1 MDENQNNK
9 QRNQER
15 SVWKKYFSGRN
26 FIINAL
32 IAFIP
37 ASIAI
42 TILREMG
49 FGGALIM
56 VGVLWGF
63 IYLAGLLREK
73 ISSKRNKKI
82 VENIEKIENE
92 KVVKKDRPKNKKIIW
107 AVILLIVVG
116 VVIFFFI
123 SNSQQKLSDESTNK
137 GAENYEQIT
146 GTLYRN
152 NQYKFRIKFPEGWE
166 IEDGDGPHIVKKATK
181 EGSTVLVYVR
191 NFFEGEEGQL
201 LLDEMKR
208 EFKKETGINIS
219 DSEAKQSMAEI
230 TADDFSNEE
239 FEEMMSGVSEGILSK
254 YEGAKILNKEIRYLD
269 NKKAFY
275 VKSEVSYRAL
285 DIEVQG
291 IMVHYITLYN
301 GNIYMV
307 GGGSPKD
314 EFPIIEK
321 QINPSIGSFVFENF

>member
-1 MDENQNNK
+1 MNNQNNEQK
-9 QRNQER
+9 NQEE
-15 SVWKKYFSGRN
+15 SAWKKYFSGWN

-42 TILREMG
+42 AILREMG
-49 FGGALIM
+49 FRGALII

-73 ISSKRNKKI
+73 ISKESKKSVDGANK
-82 VENIEKIENE
+82 VENG
-92 KVVKKDRPKNKKIIW
+92 KVIKNDKPKNKKTTWI
-107 AVILLIVVG
+107 VILLIGVG
-116 VVIFFFI
+116 AVIFFSI
-123 SNSQQKLSDESTNK
+123 LNNQQKSTDENLTSTKTDKEEIIGN
-137 GAENYEQIT
+137 
-146 GTLYRN
+146 LYRN

-191 NFFEGEEGQL
+191 DFFEGEEGQL
-201 LLDEMKR
+201 MLDEMKR
-208 EFKKETGINIS
+208 EYKKETGINIS
-219 DSEAKQSMAEI
+219 DSEAKQAMAEI

-239 FEEMMSGVSEGILSK
+239 FEEMMSGVSDGILSK
-254 YEGAKILNKEIRYLD
+254 YEGAKILNEEIRYLD

-275 VKSEVSYRAL
+275 VKSEISYRAL
-285 DIEVQG
+285 DLEVQM
-291 IMVHYITLYN
+291 IMVNYITLYN

-307 GGGSPKD
+307 GGASPKD
-314 EFPIIEK
+314 EFPIVEK